1 MAFYK
6 RLKSK
11 VFRTRRAVL
20 GFPLVLPTFIAAK
33 LQKNLI
39 SFCKNILKCFGI
51 GFHPIEY
58 EMNTTRRWSPLFG
71 SPNMEK
77 ILQ

>member
-11 VFRTRRAVL
+11 AFRTRRAVF
-20 GFPLVLPTFIAAK
+20 GFSLVLPTFIAAK

-39 SFCKNILKCFGI
+39 SFCKKILRCFCI